1 MYANNA
7 GTGYANANIFYL
19 FLGAQPQWGYS
30 NSTGVTFP
38 IAFKEC
44 YAVVSNAH
52 SNTTGNTDHYHLLSW
67 TSTGAAFGYW
77 NMSFYGTLYIAL
89 GVEYSGDIVHHV
101 QQHFQFRFQLRHY
114 SLQPYQKPQ
123 ARQLR
128 QPEQNIQVL
137 PVLIYTFMEL
147 RAGIS
152 QAAIEQWG
160 YYVESQ
166 NPTDYRYWSIPFT
179 SHYITMATKTY
190 YEPKEEAVPWLV
202 GIDMQKFICGYGANF
217 IGSSYVSCVGIG
229 CQLQWG
235 IISNNKAI
243 FPLVFN
249 VFVSSALLL
258 SRGSGTGTWCGD
270 SSNTT
275 LTGISCVT
283 PDYVLSGTYIAI
295 GA

>member
-1 MYANNA
+1 MMIA
-7 GTGYANANIFYL
+7 GT
-19 FLGAQPQWGYS
+19 
-30 NSTGVTFP
+30 
-38 IAFKEC
+38 EC
-44 YAVVSNAH
+44 RRQ
-52 SNTTGNTDHYHLLSW
+52 GC
-67 TSTGAAFGYW
+67 
-77 NMSFYGTLYIAL
+77 
-89 GVEYSGDIVHHV
+89 
-101 QQHFQFRFQLRHY
+101 
-114 SLQPYQKPQ
+114 SLQDGK
-123 ARQLR
+123 
-128 QPEQNIQVL
+128 
-137 PVLIYTFMEL
+137 
-147 RAGIS
+147 
-152 QAAIEQWG
+152 QWG

-235 IISNNKAI
+235 FEETETKTVAFPIPFASIKYVFLSKIYGPASGGADTVAYNFFRKSLTGVSFDYAYTRNWLAIGGQQPQWGIISNNKAI

-258 SRGSGTGTWCGD
+258 SRGSGTGTWYGD